1 MDAWVGDAFRLMKL
15 NRIKQKEIADRIGVR
30 GDYLNALL
38 NGRKKTKTAREKI
51 MAAISEI
58 IAERNRS

>member
-1 MDAWVGDAFRLMKL
+1 MDAWVGDAFRLMKM
-15 NRIKQKEIADRIGVR
+15 NQIKQKEIAERIGVR

-51 MAAISEI
+51 MTAISEI
-58 IAERNRS
+58 IAERA